1 MAEWVKDPVTYT
13 VMLWS
18 WILFTVMAAIA
29 GIEIAHSLRGL
40 VTVIVAGGLGAAAM
54 LLGLGSTR
62 LFMGLFLL
70 KNPLQG
76 TRIAAYITGSIFVLI
91 GLRFVIGSL
100 SPRH

>member
-1 MAEWVKDPVTYT
+1 
-13 VMLWS
+13 MLWS

-40 VTVIVAGGLGAAAM
+40 VTGIVAGGLGAAAM

-76 TRIAAYITGSIFVLI
+76 TRIAAYITGTIFVLI

>member
-1 MAEWVKDPVTYT
+1 
-13 VMLWS
+13 MLWS

-40 VTVIVAGGLGAAAM
+40 VTGIVAGGLGAAAM

-70 KNPLQG
+70 KNPLQARASRP
-76 TRIAAYITGSIFVLI
+76 T
-91 GLRFVIGSL
+91 LRAPSSFSSGCAS
-100 SPRH
+100 